1 MGKINIE
8 TSKEEQFSFPKF
20 KSYSVDEILAAGGTD
35 AFAEKMGK
43 SWENLIANLEK
54 LPKDAFLTDE
64 EFEEA
69 MKTLNQSK

>member
-1 MGKINIE
+1 MNKKDTKIPAY
-8 TSKEEQFSFPKF
+8 EQHLFPKI
-20 KSYSVDEILAAGGTD
+20 KSYSVDEILAAGGAT

-43 SWENLIANLEK
+43 SAKGLFDALKE

-69 MKTLNQSK
+69 MKTLNASK

>member
-1 MGKINIE
+1 MGKRNIE
-8 TSKEEQFSFPKF
+8 SAKEMEHLFSRH
-20 KSYSVDEILAAGGTD
+20 KSYSIDEIIAAGGAD

-43 SWENLIANLEK
+43 SWENLIDHLEK
-54 LPKDAFLTDE
+54 LPKDAFLTDK